1 MMLSTWRPAAIVFD
15 VNETLLD
22 MSALDPLFADAF
34 GDKGVRRT
42 WFAQTIA
49 NVLTATLLGSYADF
63 GDMQRAALEMTAR
76 RRGIAIDPERARRI
90 LRGTASLPPHGDAI
104 AALSR
109 LREEGFRLAVLTNG
123 TLATVEAQLEAARLR
138 PFFDVVLSADT
149 VRRFKPA
156 LETYVFAAER
166 LGTPPRDLLMV
177 ATHDWD
183 VTGAMNAGY
192 RAAFVARH
200 GAALNPLEPAPELS
214 APDLRSLAETIVT
227 SLARAPLD
235 KLRVP

>member
-1 MMLSTWRPAAIVFD
+1 
-15 VNETLLD
+15 
-22 MSALDPLFADAF
+22 
-34 GDKGVRRT
+34 
-42 WFAQTIA
+42 
-49 NVLTATLLGSYADF
+49 
-63 GDMQRAALEMTAR
+63 MTAR

-104 AALSR
+104 VALSR
-109 LREEGFRLAVLTNG
+109 LRDAGFRLAVLTNG
-123 TLATVEAQLEAARLR
+123 TPDAVEAQLEAARLR

-156 LETYVFAAER
+156 LEAYVFAAER
-166 LGTPPRDLLMV
+166 LGAPPRDLLMV

-200 GAALNPLEPAPELS
+200 GAALNPLERAPELT
-214 APDLRSLAETIVT
+214 APDLRALAEAII
-227 SLARAPLD
+227 ARA
-235 KLRVP
+235 VAA